1 MKKLLIALL
10 LISNAAFAQKTAQS
24 GIVYKKHPDI
34 ETMRKL
40 AALYEK
46 GDADGMAK
54 FYDEKVQFIGMGR
67 YVIGTT
73 PKNRTLTEARQGWQN
88 VINNWN
94 DLKMTESQPP
104 IALQYNNG
112 SLVVQS
118 WWIISIVNKK
128 TGKKATVDMVLFDE
142 FNKEG
147 KIISQRQYYDPN
159 QMIDAAKE

>member
-10 LISNAAFAQKTAQS
+10 FISNVAFAQKTSQS
-24 GIVYKKHPDI
+24 GIIYTKHSDI
-34 ETMRKL
+34 EVVRKL

-46 GDADGMAK
+46 GDADGMAR
-54 FYDEKVQFIGMGR
+54 FYDDKAQFIGMGR
-67 YVIGTT
+67 YVTGTT
-73 PKNRTLTEARQGWQN
+73 PRSRTLTEAREGWQN

-104 IALQYNNG
+104 VALEYSDG
-112 SLVVQS
+112 ALVVQS
-118 WWIISIVNKK
+118 WWTISLINKK

-147 KIISQRQYYDPN
+147 KIVNQRQYYDPN
-159 QMIDAAKE
+159 QMIDAAK

>member
-1 MKKLLIALL
+1 MRKLLIALL
-10 LISNAAFAQKTAQS
+10 FISNMAFAQKMSQS

-34 ETMRKL
+34 EVVQKL

-46 GDADGMAK
+46 GDAEGMTK
-54 FYDEKVQFIGMGR
+54 FYDERVQFIGMGR

-73 PKNRTLTEARQGWQN
+73 PKNRTLAEARDGWKN
-88 VINNWN
+88 VIDNWS

-104 IALQYNNG
+104 VALQYSSG

-118 WWIISIVNKK
+118 WWVISLVNKK
-128 TGKKATVDMVLFDE
+128 TGKRASVDMVLFDE

-159 QMIDAAKE
+159 QMIDAAK

>member
-1 MKKLLIALL
+1 MRKLFILFI
-10 LISNAAFAQKTAQS
+10 LISNAAFAQKMSQT

-46 GDADGMAK
+46 DDADGMAK

-73 PKNRTLTEARQGWQN
+73 PKNRTLAEAKDGWKN
-88 VINNWN
+88 VINNWK

-104 IALQYNNG
+104 VALQYNNG

-118 WWIISIVNKK
+118 WWIISLTNKK
-128 TGKKATVDMVLFDE
+128 TGKKAAVDMVLFDE

-159 QMIDAAKE
+159 QMIDAAK